1 MLGSQYISQT
11 LIFQEGNS
19 GRIKEEED
27 RVVVV
32 AIRWVH
38 VAEDRC
44 IEEDRITHVV
54 ECEVVV
60 VEETSKEP
68 HIIMTSSSQDLTEAG
83 EAEPEEEEAITR
95 ISHGIRTSLLT
106 TMHRTRHLWIVLTV
120 VVMILTSGI
129 TVNREEGKRLLG
141 RYTGHSNVEMQI
153 RTSHQKLSAVASY
166 PDALPFHLNSRLQ
179 NSRFCSQNQ

>member
-1 MLGSQYISQT
+1 

-27 RVVVV
+27 RVVGV

-44 IEEDRITHVV
+44 MEEDRVTHVV
-54 ECEVVV
+54 ECKVGV

-68 HIIMTSSSQDLTEAG
+68 HIIITSSSPDLTGAE
-83 EAEPEEEEAITR
+83 EAELEEEVAITR

-106 TMHRTRHLWIVLTV
+106 TMHQTRRLWIVLTV
-120 VVMILTSGI
+120 VIMMVTSGI
-129 TVNREEGKRLLG
+129 VVHREEGKRLLG
-141 RYTGHSNVEMQI
+141 HYTGKGFLTIIPRARMGPESIAHEAKGLRGYEGERNNCFSKI
-153 RTSHQKLSAVASY
+153 
-166 PDALPFHLNSRLQ
+166 
-179 NSRFCSQNQ
+179 